1 MPALTIRD
9 TELLADYFHG
19 MSNGMASEIWQLAK
33 NKGTANVVLRYFVT
47 RNGKTRKVAM
57 AVQLTV
63 DTETMNDPSGVVG
76 FMITDDYHPRTNG
89 KAELDFMLD
98 WTYDDND

>member
-19 MSNGMASEIWQLAK
+19 MSNDMAFKIWQLAK
-33 NKGTANVVLRYFVT
+33 TNGTAYAVLRYQIS
-47 RNGKTRKVAM
+47 RNGKTRKASI
-57 AVQLTV
+57 ALQLTV
-63 DTETMNDPSGVVG
+63 DAETMDDPKGVIG
-76 FMITDDYHPRTNG
+76 FMITDDYHPRTYG
-89 KAELDFMLD
+89 KAELDFTLD